1 MNKIKILYIDS
12 DVNYGQN
19 LLSFLLKKNYD
30 IKYIKSFKEALI
42 EISFFKPDILLTD
55 IDLIDGSGLTLIEKI
70 RKYHKGISTV
80 LLSSELNEKLLL
92 SLISIKLDKFIL
104 KKQSFDLIEN
114 EINKIEI
121 KEKNEN
127 VFLEEEFDLG
137 EDYIYKKNCLYTP
150 NEEILKLTTQEN
162 SLLKI
167 LVQAKGECVS
177 YEILKH
183 SLSKSNITS
192 VDTIRTVIRKIRKKT
207 FPNIIKNHSGIGYK
221 INYYN
226 IDESSSSFLYD
237 FEKLNIKVLVLKG
250 NTKNNSLLCYELKK
264 FGIQCDSAYTISYA
278 KELMNIKKYDYIISD
293 LNLPDG
299 EMIDFIREFEELNST
314 KMIVLSSSKD
324 IHYKDYLYFKG
335 ILDYIIDV
343 NNFASLSTRIYKTI
357 LKVQKNTIYNNI
369 LVIEQSKKISE
380 QIKDLLIPRNYN
392 VDILSSLEQSC
403 EILKEK
409 KYSAIVLDITF
420 DDCFNFIRK
429 VKNDINKSL
438 PIILLTDTSRTY
450 EIVRDAYSNG
460 ASECLRKPIYAEEF
474 ILKIEQHSDTSKL
487 IYELIEQKELM
498 KNYKII
504 VDQSSI
510 ISKTNIK
517 GIITYVNK
525 NFCDI
530 SGYSSDELIGRSHNI
545 IRDPSEPKKLFENL
559 WKTIKDE
566 KKIWSGVLK
575 NITKDGKVYYVQSSI
590 MPVLD
595 ENKDIIEFIALR
607 TDVTTIYDRIKT

>member
-1 MNKIKILYIDS
+1 
-12 DVNYGQN
+12 
-19 LLSFLLKKNYD
+19 
-30 IKYIKSFKEALI
+30 
-42 EISFFKPDILLTD
+42 
-55 IDLIDGSGLTLIEKI
+55 
-70 RKYHKGISTV
+70 
-80 LLSSELNEKLLL
+80 
-92 SLISIKLDKFIL
+92 
-104 KKQSFDLIEN
+104 
-114 EINKIEI
+114 
-121 KEKNEN
+121 
-127 VFLEEEFDLG
+127 
-137 EDYIYKKNCLYTP
+137 
-150 NEEILKLTTQEN
+150 
-162 SLLKI
+162 
-167 LVQAKGECVS
+167 
-177 YEILKH
+177 
-183 SLSKSNITS
+183 
-192 VDTIRTVIRKIRKKT
+192 
-207 FPNIIKNHSGIGYK
+207 
-221 INYYN
+221 
-226 IDESSSSFLYD
+226 
-237 FEKLNIKVLVLKG
+237 
-250 NTKNNSLLCYELKK
+250 
-264 FGIQCDSAYTISYA
+264 
-278 KELMNIKKYDYIISD
+278 MNIKKYDYIISD

-409 KYSAIVLDITF
+409 KYSVIILDITF
-420 DDCFNFIRK
+420 DECFSFIRK

-474 ILKIEQHSDTSKL
+474 ILKVEQHSDTSKL
-487 IYELIEQKELM
+487 IYELVEQKELM

>member
-19 LLSFLLKKNYD
+19 LLSYLLKKNYD

-42 EISFFKPDILLTD
+42 EISFFKPDILITD
-55 IDLIDGSGLTLIEKI
+55 IDLIDGSGLTLIDKI
-70 RKYHKGISTV
+70 RKYHKDISTV

-92 SLISIKLDKFIL
+92 SIISIKLDKFIL

-114 EINKIEI
+114 EINKIQI

-127 VFLEEEFDLG
+127 TFLEEEFDLG

-150 NEEILKLTTQEN
+150 NEEIIKLTTQEN

-183 SLSKSNITS
+183 SLSKTNFTS

-207 FPNIIKNHSGIGYK
+207 FPSIIKNHSGIGYK

-226 IDESSSSFLYD
+226 IDEASSSFLCD
-237 FEKLNIKVLVLKG
+237 FEKLDIKVLVLKG

-264 FGIQCDSAYTISYA
+264 FAIQCDSAYTIAYA
-278 KELMNIKKYDYIISD
+278 KELINIKQYDYIISD

-299 EMIDFIREFEELNST
+299 EMIDFIREFEELSTT

-409 KYSAIVLDITF
+409 KYSVIILDITF
-420 DDCFNFIRK
+420 DECFSFIRK

-487 IYELIEQKELM
+487 IYELVEQKELM

-559 WKTIKDE
+559 WRTIKDE

-595 ENKDIIEFIALR
+595 ENKNIIEFIALR
-607 TDVTTIYDRIKT
+607 TDVTNI